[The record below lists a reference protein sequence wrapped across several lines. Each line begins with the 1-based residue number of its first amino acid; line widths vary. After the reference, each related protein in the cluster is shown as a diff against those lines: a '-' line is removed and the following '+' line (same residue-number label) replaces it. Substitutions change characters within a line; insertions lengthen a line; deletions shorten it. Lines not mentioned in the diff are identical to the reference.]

1 MKRLDVENSVND
13 GMAQGDLVQNEMTR
27 EEQDEALRDQAGPI
41 LEGIIAAARN
51 VSEETKEI
59 TLARNGKVYFKLTI
73 RPVSDSKAKE
83 LRRKSTRYAKNK
95 MYGVKVPEETDMT
108 QYRSRLVYEAT
119 VNKDET
125 WDYKPLWKALE
136 PEFPVVQG
144 WQTVDLALLA
154 GEKDRIVDEINL
166 LSGYVDDEEES
177 DEEKMED
184 TIKN

>member
-1 MKRLDVENSVND
+1 MKRLDVENSGND

-27 EEQDEALRDQAGPI
+27 EEQDEALRGQAGPI

-119 VNKDET
+119 VNKAET